1 MTEDPNARWSV
12 AAWSCAAS
20 TLFALLLACGST
32 PGRSGDILLIT
43 VDTLRPDHLGLYG
56 YERTTSPEIDRWFA
70 EAAIFER
77 AYTTNAHTPP
87 SVVSILTGQLPQEH
101 GVRLFYQLL
110 PEGVLLIP
118 DRLPDGY
125 QTVAFVS
132 NVALTEE
139 ALGIASHFDHFDDRV
154 DEKEPFR
161 SVYERNARRTTNA
174 ALLWLTEHWDPE
186 RPLFLWV
193 HYIDPHGPYRPP
205 SGAAAAFQH
214 EGHVPVQNKRILSYQ
229 REKGVEDA
237 LDYVD
242 RYDEEIA
249 YLDAQIGR
257 LLDGYAKRHDPTA
270 ALMIFSADHG
280 ESMIEHERWFTHGYQ
295 VYEEIIRIPLMI
307 RGPGVEGGRRRGVV
321 SSIDLM
327 PTILQFAGA
336 SAPGLAGKPLQRG
349 PEKESSDRSVFAEGG
364 SDLTL
369 LRAAIQGDRKW
380 VTRVRAGERHPTQH
394 EYFDL
399 ADDPGETAPQEW
411 APDESAEGAR
421 ELLGLIERDR
431 DPGGRPE
438 SFREGVQ
445 LTAPKVAP
453 RADQEAIERLRALGY
468 VE

>member
-1 MTEDPNARWSV
+1 VSEGSNERRPVTAR
-12 AAWSCAAS
+12 SCVAS
-20 TLFALLLACGST
+20 TLLALLLACGGS
-32 PGRSGDILLIT
+32 PERPGDILLIT

-70 EAAIFER
+70 DAAIFER

-118 DRLPDGY
+118 DHLPDSY
-125 QTVAFVS
+125 QTAAFVS

-154 DEKEPFR
+154 DEKEPHR
-161 SVYERNARRTTNA
+161 RVYERNARRTTNA
-174 ALLWLTEHWDPE
+174 ALLWLAEYRNPE
-186 RPLFLWV
+186 RLLFLWV

-205 SGAAAAFQH
+205 SGAVASFQH
-214 EGHVPVQNKRILSYQ
+214 EGRVPMENKRILSFQ
-229 REKGVEDA
+229 REKDVEDA

-249 YLDAQIGR
+249 YVDAQIGR
-257 LLDGYAKRHDPTA
+257 LLDGYARRHDPA
-270 ALMIFSADHG
+270 SALMIFSADHG

-307 RGPGVEGGRRRGVV
+307 LGPGVEGGRRQGLV
-321 SSIDLM
+321 SIIDLM
-327 PTILQFAGA
+327 PTILHFAGV
-336 SAPGLAGKPLQRG
+336 SAPGLAGQPLQRG
-349 PEKESSDRSVFAEGG
+349 PEQESSDRTVFAEGG
-364 SDLTL
+364 PDLTL
-369 LRAAIQGDRKW
+369 LRAAIQGERKW
-380 VTRVRAGERHPTQH
+380 VTKVRVGKREPTQH
-394 EYFDL
+394 EFFDL

-411 APDESAEGAR
+411 APGEAAEGAL
-421 ELLGLIERDR
+421 ELLRLIERDP

-438 SFREGVQ
+438 SLRKGEQ

>member
-1 MTEDPNARWSV
+1 MAEGSSERRPAV
-12 AAWSCAAS
+12 AQSCVAS
-20 TLFALLLACGST
+20 MLLALLLACGGTSGG
-32 PGRSGDILLIT
+32 PGDILLIT

-56 YERTTSPEIDRWFA
+56 YERDTSPEIDRWF
-70 EAAIFER
+70 EDAAIFER

-110 PEGVLLIP
+110 PEGVRLIP
-118 DRLPDGY
+118 DHLPDSY
-125 QTVAFVS
+125 QTAAFVS

-154 DEKEPFR
+154 DEKEPLR
-161 SVYERNARRTTNA
+161 KVYERNASRTTNA
-174 ALLWLTEHWDPE
+174 VLLWLAEHRAPE

-205 SGAAAAFQH
+205 AAAVASFQH
-214 EGHVPVQNKRILSYQ
+214 EGRVSVENKRILSYQ

-249 YLDAQIGR
+249 YVDGQIGR
-257 LLDGYAKRHDPTA
+257 LLDGYAQRHDPAA
-270 ALMIFSADHG
+270 ALLIFSADHG

-295 VYEEIIRIPLMI
+295 VYEEIIHVPLMI

-321 SSIDLM
+321 SIIDLM
-327 PTILQFAGA
+327 PTILRFAGVPA
-336 SAPGLAGKPLQRG
+336 TGLVGRPLQRG
-349 PEKESSDRSVFAEGG
+349 FDQESSDRTVFAEGG
-364 SDLTL
+364 PGLTL

-380 VTRVRAGERHPTQH
+380 VTSVRAGRREPTHHQF
-394 EYFDL
+394 FDL
-399 ADDPGETAPQEW
+399 ANDPGETAPQEW
-411 APDESAEGAR
+411 ASDETAEGAR
-421 ELLGLIERDR
+421 ELLALIERDP

-438 SFREGVQ
+438 SFHKGAQ